1 MALRRDTRQPQDLAT
16 QLQHQELDL
25 ARLNPSLDLANLELD
40 RALQRQREFL
50 ARTSNE
56 LRTPLNAILS
66 FLRLV
71 LDDLCDSPEE
81 ACHFVRNAYDSA
93 RSLLDLFNEKLDS
106 ASLEACALDLQLREV
121 NVATV
126 FAQVEKSVA
135 PEADEKKV
143 RLTFRP
149 PRTRVLVRADPVKL
163 PQVLLHL
170 VTNAIQAI
178 VKGEVRVQ
186 VRSWR
191 DRGHVRFQVR
201 FTSLPLKSHSNLKS
215 VFDLVAE
222 AVTQGSRLGLV
233 SCKSLLECM
242 GGQFWLRSLG
252 PGLGTSIYFTLPLVT
267 PQPLY
272 WRRTADRDR
281 GLEVQGLGSGPLILL
296 VQDEPKVLDKLAR
309 ILQKDGYR
317 TAFAV
322 TADDGLEG
330 AKRLAPDLITIDLG
344 LPVRPQG
351 VLHSGLDLYAALQH
365 DPHLV
370 GIPVILVTGHDLP
383 PMQANQA
390 LPPILSKPFR
400 AQQLLDQVADLL
412 TGLNLLKIQG

>member
-25 ARLNPSLDLANLELD
+25 ARLNPSLELANLELD

-178 VKGEVRVQ
+178 VKG
-186 VRSWR
+186 
-191 DRGHVRFQVR
+191 
-201 FTSLPLKSHSNLKS
+201 
-215 VFDLVAE
+215 
-222 AVTQGSRLGLV
+222 
-233 SCKSLLECM
+233 
-242 GGQFWLRSLG
+242 
-252 PGLGTSIYFTLPLVT
+252 
-267 PQPLY
+267 
-272 WRRTADRDR
+272 
-281 GLEVQGLGSGPLILL
+281 
-296 VQDEPKVLDKLAR
+296 
-309 ILQKDGYR
+309 
-317 TAFAV
+317 
-322 TADDGLEG
+322 
-330 AKRLAPDLITIDLG
+330 
-344 LPVRPQG
+344 
-351 VLHSGLDLYAALQH
+351 
-365 DPHLV
+365 
-370 GIPVILVTGHDLP
+370 
-383 PMQANQA
+383 
-390 LPPILSKPFR
+390 
-400 AQQLLDQVADLL
+400 
-412 TGLNLLKIQG
+412 